1 MASLRLGQVG
11 DAGLRAAVCVPISQ
25 VLLAGAGY
33 VLLALAARTMP
44 AAGFAVISAFYL
56 LLNTIGRGV
65 FASVELETS
74 RVLAAADAAG
84 VNGRPVLASA
94 VRRAAVLLA
103 VAIAL
108 SFAATPL
115 LPGVD
120 VALALAL
127 GSCTMAASYCVRGP
141 LAARRRFRPY
151 SLTFLVE
158 AASTLLGAAVLALA
172 GVDSV
177 VGWAAVLVLSPG
189 VAAVL
194 VALRTSGVGLFV
206 RMRTVW
212 SAGVREPARGSEHRV
227 VMTALIWTSLF
238 YLSSQ
243 GVWNLAP
250 VSVTS
255 ALAAAPSEAAGFVA
269 VAVILRAPVFVFP
282 AIQAVLLPSVAA
294 AAEHDD
300 RDGTR
305 RALRPPLLLLGAAS
319 IPWLLAATLIVPGLA
334 RTVFAVQEVPPWSA
348 TTTLAASTLIGA
360 AAFVLQTRALAFRRH
375 RDVGLAWLSGLCVL
389 GLVSAVPGDPRLWGA
404 LAQLA
409 AAVVVLVGV
418 LVADSRIGRTH
429 DEGRLSAPSVHEAS
443 DADGSRAEPTAVDP
457 RHA

>member
-1 MASLRLGQVG
+1 MPV
-11 DAGLRAAVCVPISQ
+11 SQ
-25 VLLAGAGY
+25 VLLAVAGY
-33 VLLALAARTMP
+33 LLLALAARSMP
-44 AAGFAVISAFYL
+44 AADFAVISAFYL

-84 VNGRPVLASA
+84 RNGRPVLATA
-94 VRRAAVLLA
+94 MRHAAVLLV

-108 SFAATPL
+108 SLAATPL
-115 LPGVD
+115 LPGFDVA
-120 VALALAL
+120 VALAI
-127 GSCTMAASYCVRGP
+127 GSCTMAVSYCVRGP
-141 LAARRRFRPY
+141 LAARRRFRAY
-151 SLTFLVE
+151 SLTFLLE
-158 AASTLLGAAVLALA
+158 AAFTLLGAVALALA
-172 GVDSV
+172 GVNTM

-194 VALRTSGVGLFV
+194 VAFRTSRVGLFA
-206 RMRTVW
+206 RMRTLW
-212 SAGVREPARGSEHRV
+212 SSRERDVARGSEHQII
-227 VMTALIWTSLF
+227 MTAVIWTSLF

-255 ALAAAPSEAAGFVA
+255 ALAMVPSEAAGFVA

-282 AIQAVLLPSVAA
+282 AIQAVLLPSVSAA
-294 AAEHDD
+294 AQHND

-305 RALRPPLLLLGAAS
+305 RALRPPLFLLGAVS
-319 IPWLLAATLIVPGLA
+319 IPWLLAATLVVPWMA
-334 RTVFAVQEVPPWSA
+334 RTVFAVRDVPPWPA
-348 TTTLAASTLIGA
+348 TTALAASTLIGA
-360 AAFVLQTRALAFRRH
+360 AAFVLQTRVLAFRRH

-409 AAVVVLVGV
+409 AAVVVLMGV
-418 LVADSRIGRTH
+418 LVADSRVGQGQGRTCRPH
-429 DEGRLSAPSVHEAS
+429 VR
-443 DADGSRAEPTAVDP
+443 R
-457 RHA
+457 